1 MKKIISLISA
11 IAMFAAISGAAM
23 AADKAPTVYVND
35 REIFFDD
42 QEPVILGEG
51 FTVIPAR
58 GVFEAM
64 GATVTWK
71 EAERQVDV
79 ESKDHNTLVRLTI
92 DSDEMSVF
100 DLSGLFATLLS
111 GQDFNAPET
120 KVTLDVPAQIMNDRT
135 MIPLRAIGEALDA
148 EVEWNG
154 EARAIDIT
162 TKDTAEVPEG
172 APELSLSASADT
184 VAEGET
190 VDVFVNLKNIPADTF
205 VSGLTA
211 TMMYDKENFEFV
223 GSSLLNNDTAIEGGI
238 TVENPDFADSDV
250 KVVLLTVGEE
260 SAAKAD
266 GAIAKLT
273 FKSINGKEG
282 YFVLSNGIHTEV
294 GYNTSL
300 LLDSAQEDT
309 KSKDYDGD
317 NLAIDTTPVFV
328 NYTAE

>member
-23 AADKAPTVYVND
+23 AVDDTPAVYVNE

-64 GATVTWK
+64 GATVTWDGDARTV
-71 EAERQVDV
+71 EV
-79 ESKDHNTLVRLTI
+79 ESKDHFTLVRLTI

-100 DLSGLFATLLS
+100 DLSGMFGALLS

-154 EARAIDIT
+154 EVRVIDIT
-162 TKDTAEVPEG
+162 TKDKTEVAEG
-172 APELSLSASADT
+172 APELSLSTSAET

-190 VDVFVNLKNIPADTF
+190 VDVFVNLKNMPADMY
-205 VSGLTA
+205 VSTA
-211 TMMYDKENFEFV
+211 SATVYYDTDNFEFV
-223 GSSLLNNDTAIEGGI
+223 SGGLINGDTEVEGTAGASNPEYAENYLKVAYV
-238 TVENPDFADSDV
+238 TVSTE
-250 KVVLLTVGEE
+250 T
-260 SAAKAD
+260 AAKTD
-266 GAIAKLT
+266 GAIMKLT
-273 FKSINGKEG
+273 FKSKTGKDG
-282 YFVLSNGIHTEV
+282 VFFLSDGIQTKH
-294 GYNTSL
+294 GYNTTLGLKPVSGEGTTVAL
-300 LLDSAQEDT
+300 
-309 KSKDYDGD
+309 DGD